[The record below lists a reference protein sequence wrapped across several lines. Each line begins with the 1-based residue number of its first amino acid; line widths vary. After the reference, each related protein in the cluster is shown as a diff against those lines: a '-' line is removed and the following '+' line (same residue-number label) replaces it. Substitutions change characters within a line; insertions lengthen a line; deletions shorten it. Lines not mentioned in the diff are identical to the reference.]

1 MVEPQLVPVGM
12 VAPMFVWTICRAW
25 SISGSMNGRIVAIR
39 VARSMD
45 SLKFPVRCV
54 AGVMVSPL
62 DVVMSG
68 VTLRVAVVEGRG
80 VTTPAKDTLMWG
92 LGGRVARPGRTEP
105 SLGRGRRTGD

>member
-1 MVEPQLVPVGM
+1 MVGPQLVPVGM

-25 SISGSMNGRIVAIR
+25 SISGSMNGSIVAIR

-68 VTLRVAVVEGRG
+68 VTLRVAVVEFRA
-80 VTTPAKDTLMWG
+80 VTIQRKVPLVVRLGESIAVLGHVMPA
-92 LGGRVARPGRTEP
+92 P
-105 SLGRGRRTGD
+105 